1 MPNWKSAQRAGVIT
15 VRIDDMKAGDDV
27 WVLLRSDAHHDS
39 PYCDRKLEKYHLE
52 IAKERNALILDNGDT
67 FDAMQGKFDPR
78 RSYGDIRPED
88 KVETY
93 YNSIVDHAAEDYAPY
108 ADNWIMFGKGNHETA
123 VANKANLC
131 LLSML
136 TKELNQQDGANVHV
150 GGYTGYV
157 RFMFQYNK
165 TKGKTFNLKYHHGSG
180 GSAPVTRGVIQTN
193 RQSVFL
199 PDADIVWNGHNHQA
213 YTLPIPRERLS
224 RSGKISQDNLWHIRT
239 PGYKNDWLR
248 GEGWAVERNSGPTP
262 MGAVWLKFFIRND
275 KIKMQ
280 VIPEIE

>member
-1 MPNWKSAQRAGVIT
+1 MPKWTAQAKDGVIT
-15 VRIDDMKAGDDV
+15 VRISDMSAGEET
-27 WVLLRSDAHHDS
+27 WLLLRSDAHHDS
-39 PYCDRKLEKYHLE
+39 PYCDRKLEKLHLDM
-52 IAKERNALILDNGDT
+52 AKERNAIILDAGDT

-108 ADNWIMFGKGNHETA
+108 ADNWLMFGKGNHETA

-136 TKELNQQDGANVHV
+136 TKELNSARHNIFV
-150 GGYTGYV
+150 GGYAGWV
-157 RFMFQYNK
+157 RLLF
-165 TKGKTFNLKYHHGSG
+165 TFNGTKRQSYRLKYHHGSG

-193 RQSVFL
+193 RQAVFL
-199 PDADIVWNGHNHQA
+199 PDADIVWNGHNHQG
-213 YTLPIPRERLS
+213 YVMPVPRERLS
-224 RSGKISQDNLWHIRT
+224 RNGTVESDNCWFIRT
-239 PGYKNDWLR
+239 PGYKDEWSR
-248 GEGWAVERNSGPTP
+248 GEGWAVERNGGPTP
-262 MGAVWLKFFIRND
+262 LGSVWLRFYLYSDR
-275 KIKMQ
+275 IKMQ

>member
-1 MPNWKSAQRAGVIT
+1 MPKREADQKNGVIT
-15 VRIDDMKAGDDV
+15 VRFSDLATGDEV
-27 WVLLRSDAHHDS
+27 WLLLRSDAHHDS
-39 PYCDRKLEKYHLE
+39 PYCDRKLERQHLDM
-52 IAKERNALILDNGDT
+52 AAERDALILDAGDT

-108 ADNWIMFGKGNHETA
+108 AKNWLMFGKGNHETA

-136 TKELNQQDGANVHV
+136 TKEMNQDGANVFV
-150 GGYTGYV
+150 GGYAGWI
-157 RFMFQYNK
+157 RLMFQYNK
-165 TKGKTFNLKYHHGSG
+165 TKRKTFRLKYHHGSG

-193 RQSVFL
+193 RQAVFL

-213 YTLPIPRERLS
+213 YTLPIPRERLT
-224 RSGKISQDNLWHIRT
+224 RTGRIEKDNCWFIRT
-239 PGYKNDWLR
+239 PGYKDEWSR
-248 GEGWAVERNSGPTP
+248 GEGWAVERNGGPTP
-262 MGAVWLKFFIRND
+262 LGSVWLKFY
-275 KIKMQ
+275 IKNNKVSFQ
-280 VIPEIE
+280 TIPEIE